1 MTKTRLTLA
10 ECRTNLVGRTIN
22 RVDSLSTA
30 EAATIQKNGPRL
42 VLTLDDGMMMVVR
55 LDEDLE

>member
-1 MTKTRLTLA
+1 MTTRA
-10 ECRTNLVGRTIN
+10 EYRKNLVGRTIN

-30 EAATIQKNGPRL
+30 EAATIQLNGPRL

-55 LDEDLE
+55 LDKDLEP